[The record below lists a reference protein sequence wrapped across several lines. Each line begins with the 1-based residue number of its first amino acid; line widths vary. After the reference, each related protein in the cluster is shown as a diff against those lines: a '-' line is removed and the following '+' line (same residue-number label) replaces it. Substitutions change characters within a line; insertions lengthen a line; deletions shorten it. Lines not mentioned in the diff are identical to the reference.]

1 MMTPASQLE
10 VSSLSVSSGRSWKT
24 PGKGHKDNGW
34 KDVLGGMEEEIQG
47 QELGYFQPKKI
58 HDKTQT

>member
-1 MMTPASQLE
+1 MTIASQLE
-10 VSSLSVSSGRSWKT
+10 VSSLSVSSERSWKT

-47 QELGYFQPKKI
+47 QELGYFSPQKV